1 MFNEHLNL
9 SEDVFDFEYD
19 SDLED
24 IINSC
29 KSGYLVSNISTECIT
44 KKAKPPSALELE
56 NHNQYLKKIK
66 KEKEKIKKQ
75 KEKEEY
81 LKLKKQKEK
90 KELEEFYK
98 TPAYVK
104 LISDYLEFHRKN
116 KS

>member
-44 KKAKPPSALELE
+44 KKAKPPSALEIE
-56 NHNQYLKKIK
+56 NHNRYLK
-66 KEKEKIKKQ
+66 KIKKQ

-98 TPAYVK
+98 TPAYAK

-116 KS
+116 KL

>member
-44 KKAKPPSALELE
+44 KKAKPPSALEIE
-56 NHNQYLKKIK
+56 NHNRYLKKIK
-66 KEKEKIKKQ
+66 KE

-98 TPAYVK
+98 TPAYTK